1 MRRVHVFRI
10 AYSQHKKQFIR
21 FIFTGMV
28 LEQTEA
34 NMRPF
39 HDWKAALAG
48 ASDLEQRFDAWV
60 FLNASSV
67 LLSEKTGELLSLDHE
82 EMGMS
87 VAQVEAGLARLAAQ
101 WGFDFRLLIE
111 SNGLQ
116 KFIIFQTERLQ
127 AVLESAPYCV
137 MGAQLN
143 YRYPLRAGNFIDE
156 LRERWRLHGTIPHE
170 IGVALGYPLD
180 DVFGYMGLLPLSCK
194 GVCGWQVY
202 GCMKESQRRSCAFNN
217 ARCQALI
224 FLSQIADVSAS

>member
-1 MRRVHVFRI
+1 
-10 AYSQHKKQFIR
+10 
-21 FIFTGMV
+21 
-28 LEQTEA
+28 
-34 NMRPF
+34 MRPF

-67 LLSEKTGELLSLDHE
+67 LLSEKTGELLSLDLE

-143 YRYPLRAGNFIDE
+143 YRYPLSAGSFIDE

-224 FLSQIADVSAS
+224 FLSQIAGVSAS